1 MKYRNNKRCL
11 FGFTLMETLLA
22 LALVS
27 TLVSIFL
34 VVFVPARGMVQ
45 SALAK
50 QDTDRLVGVLR
61 GEFKTIRNDER
72 TTGKS
77 SATKYASAFD
87 KAFYWIKKTG
97 KPESAI
103 LIYSYREDLS
113 QKPRKDGTR
122 KPIPAYESIP
132 GETSHLITI
141 ACPVDD
147 PIHEDE
153 LRDAVGPVYLVRL
166 TMQEYK
172 GDKWERVSKPGDIAG
187 AGSPAEYLA
196 KCDKN
201 PAGGAA
207 LLFVADF
214 FLLQSSDARLLAGK
228 KWSDMGKPIFSANM
242 SVSNN

>member
-1 MKYRNNKRCL
+1 MKYLTNKRRCA
-11 FGFTLMETLLA
+11 GFTLMETLLA

-77 SATKYASAFD
+77 SSSKYASAFD
-87 KAFYWIKKTG
+87 KAFYWIKKTSQ
-97 KPESAI
+97 PDTAI

-132 GETSHLITI
+132 GETSNLITI

-147 PIHEDE
+147 PIHVDE
-153 LRDAVGPVYLVRL
+153 LRDAVGPIYLVRM
-166 TMQEYK
+166 TMQEFK
-172 GDKWERVSKPGDIAG
+172 GEKWERVSKPGDISGAG
-187 AGSPAEYLA
+187 APAEYLA
-196 KCDKN
+196 QCAKN
-201 PAGGAA
+201 PIGGAA

-214 FLLQSSDARLLAGK
+214 YLLQSTDAQLLQGK
-228 KWSDMGKPIFSANM
+228 KWADLGKPIFSANM